1 MQSVSFV
8 QVQWKGPPIEP
19 YPHTKLL
26 SGVKFLGQRSL
37 SADMLH
43 VFGVSG
49 TVILLLLAQWSHCV
63 ATARRLVTLQVSATV
78 SQFATTVGSLD
89 TLQRVVQLRKWEFP
103 RHVSATTATDLD
115 TLQWTVPMRRLATT
129 VDSQDT

>member
-1 MQSVSFV
+1 M
-8 QVQWKGPPIEP
+8 
-19 YPHTKLL
+19 
-26 SGVKFLGQRSL
+26 GVRT
-37 SADMLH
+37 
-43 VFGVSG
+43 GVSG
-49 TVILLLLAQWSHCV
+49 SVRLRPELQLNCATTAGVQAILHVTVPMHQSVTTVVFQVILLLLAQWSHCV